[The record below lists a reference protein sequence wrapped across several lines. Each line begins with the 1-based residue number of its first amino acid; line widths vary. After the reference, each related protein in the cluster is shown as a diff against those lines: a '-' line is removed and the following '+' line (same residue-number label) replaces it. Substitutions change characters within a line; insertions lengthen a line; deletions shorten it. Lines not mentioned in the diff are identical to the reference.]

1 MPSIG
6 NNMRLALRLV
16 LFACVALLSLAPRA
30 SAQSAVPRS
39 EVPRPDFVRAD
50 WQTLN
55 GRWEF
60 EFDDSDGGVAERWY
74 APASAKRF
82 TKTINVPFAF
92 QSKSSGIGD
101 TSFHD
106 VVWYRRA
113 LRPPDTYTR
122 AGRRTLLKFG
132 AVDYEADVWV
142 NGEHAGSHRGG
153 NVGFSLDITDYMKA
167 GDNTLVVRAY

>member
-1 MPSIG
+1 
-6 NNMRLALRLV
+6 MRLANRHALALC
-16 LFACVALLSLAPRA
+16 FALAALASCAAGTLAQVPRA
-30 SAQSAVPRS
+30 

-55 GRWEF
+55 GKWEF
-60 EFDDSDGGVAERWY
+60 EFDDEGRGVSERWY

-92 QSKSSGIGD
+92 QSKASGIGD

-113 LRPPDTYTR
+113 LRLPETYTR
-122 AGRRTLLKFG
+122 AGRRVLLKFG
-132 AVDYEADVWV
+132 AVDY
-142 NGEHAGSHRGG
+142 
-153 NVGFSLDITDYMKA
+153 
-167 GDNTLVVRAY
+167 